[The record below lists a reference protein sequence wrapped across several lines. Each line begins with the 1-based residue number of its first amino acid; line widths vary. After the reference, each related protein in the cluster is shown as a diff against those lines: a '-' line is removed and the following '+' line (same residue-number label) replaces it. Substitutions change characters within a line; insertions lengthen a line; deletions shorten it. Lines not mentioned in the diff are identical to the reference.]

1 MNSTETPLSGTIP
14 SECVMYNFLGGKLDD
29 TTTEAYA
36 VLVFIIVASIASCP
50 FTILLNVLVIVAV
63 KTKHRLKTNS
73 NIVLGCLAVTD
84 GLMGVVAQPMFANAA
99 TRILTLQG
107 DTSKE
112 YCFLSDHLTRNVSRL
127 LCAASVFNLVLMTVE
142 RYFAI
147 KHSFAYTTMVTKA
160 RIFASSAAAWIT
172 AVVVTIPSLIN
183 HNEIYLTINNIILAV
198 CLATITFC
206 QAVIYVETRRHE
218 KQIAAQQISL
228 AARQKFLKEKKALK
242 ITTIVIS
249 ILLLSYSP
257 IFVVRILLLK
267 STIAGVN
274 IAYISFYIASF
285 VTHLNSLMNPVIYC
299 VRIRQF
305 RVAFIEILLRK
316 SYTQA
321 EQFERRMFR
330 TSNNVAP
337 LEPGQEREEAQ
348 NDDQGNRNDNINE
361 QATAT

>member
-1 MNSTETPLSGTIP
+1 MCSFSFSPG
-14 SECVMYNFLGGKLDD
+14 LDERGEVFRHK
-29 TTTEAYA
+29 T
-36 VLVFIIVASIASCP
+36 LVRVHNHGHQSP
-50 FTILLNVLVIVAV
+50 
-63 KTKHRLKTNS
+63 
-73 NIVLGCLAVTD
+73 NI
-84 GLMGVVAQPMFANAA
+84 
-99 TRILTLQG
+99 R
-107 DTSKE
+107 
-112 YCFLSDHLTRNVSRL
+112 
-127 LCAASVFNLVLMTVE
+127 
-142 RYFAI
+142 
-147 KHSFAYTTMVTKA
+147 
-160 RIFASSAAAWIT
+160 SSAAAWIT

-198 CLATITFC
+198 CFATITFC

-228 AARQKFLKEKKALK
+228 AARQKFQKKEKSQKKALK
-242 ITTIVIS
+242 ITTTVIS

-257 IFVVRILLLK
+257 IFVARILLLK
-267 STIAGVN
+267 STIASVN

-285 VTHLNSLMNPVIYC
+285 VTHRNSLMNPVIYC

-337 LEPGQEREEAQ
+337 LEAGQEGEDAQ